1 MNSCIHLWL
10 SLGSISTLAA
20 LALRP
25 PLIPLPALIAVLFVA
40 TIVLFLVRSNLA
52 MKQMMLDRTYGPGV
66 KRPPTEWWEA
76 DLDPI
81 FKRAVIDRMSGWLRH
96 HR

>member
-25 PLIPLPALIAVLFVA
+25 PLVPLPVLIAVLFAA
-40 TIVLFLVRSNLA
+40 TLILFLVRSNLA
-52 MKQMMLDRTYGPGV
+52 MKQMMMDRNYGPGV
-66 KRPPTEWWEA
+66 KRARLVWWEE
-76 DLDPI
+76 DLDPL
-81 FKRAVIDRMSGWLRH
+81 FKKAVIERVSGWVKLR
-96 HR
+96 R